1 MLLGAMA
8 LLPLQGALAAGPHD
22 HHGHQAHQAH
32 QHGKGAGQEPAPR
45 SVKLQLPDALLMDQ
59 DGRAV
64 RLLRDVVQD
73 KVVVASFVYTHCTTI
88 CPTVSAL
95 FSGLQERLGDLQGSR
110 VRLVSLSVDPARDT
124 PDRLKAYSEGFGTRA
139 GWLWLTGQPADVTA
153 ALKGFDAYTAN
164 YQNHPAVIMIGDG
177 RSGRWIRYHGFT
189 DADRLAAQVRAVLT
203 SSAPASAVAGRN

>member
-1 MLLGAMA
+1 MLLGATA

-22 HHGHQAHQAH
+22 HHGHQAPQ
-32 QHGKGAGQEPAPR
+32 QGKGAGQEPAPR

-64 RLLRDVVQD
+64 RLLGDVVQD

-95 FSGLQERLGDLQGSR
+95 FSGLQERLGNLQGSR
-110 VRLVSLSVDPARDT
+110 VHLVSLSVDPARDT
-124 PDRLKAYSEGFGTRA
+124 PERLKAYSEGFGTRA
-139 GWLWLTGQPADVTA
+139 GWLWLTGQPAEVTA
-153 ALKGFDAYTAN
+153 ALKGFDAYTAKFEE
-164 YQNHPAVIMIGDG
+164 HPAVIMIGDS

-203 SSAPASAVAGRN
+203 SGIPASAAAGRS